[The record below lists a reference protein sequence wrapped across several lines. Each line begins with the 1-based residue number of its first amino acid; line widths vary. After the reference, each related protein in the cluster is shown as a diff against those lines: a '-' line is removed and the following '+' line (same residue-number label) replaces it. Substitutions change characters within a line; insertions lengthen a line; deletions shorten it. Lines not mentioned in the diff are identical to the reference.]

1 MAKTYL
7 EKTGLAEQAYAEIRI
22 LILDQVIP
30 AGQVVSIDTLAAQL
44 GVSQT
49 PIREALSKL
58 EGDGLVEKLRTGR
71 YKAAPPLIFKD
82 YADLYYMRLLL
93 EPKAAALAAHNRADE
108 TIATLEEAVDRISA
122 AGRGMKSEVFIG
134 FVEADALFHQT
145 IARDCGNKFIAAGLF
160 QLQANLRVGPFYR
173 DRGVVDAEAV
183 IRDHTEILRA
193 IKAGDAEAAEVQMQR
208 HIERARDLILGWLK
222 TQPEQGSQARTQQ
235 E

>member
-1 MAKTYL
+1 VAQNYL
-7 EKTGLAEQAYAEIRI
+7 EKTRLADQAYDQIRI
-22 LILDQVIP
+22 LILDQEIP
-30 AGQVVSIDTLAAQL
+30 AGQVVSIDTLAARL

-71 YKAAPPLIFKD
+71 YQAAPPLIFKD
-82 YADLYYMRLLL
+82 YADLYAMRLLL
-93 EPKAAALAAHNRADE
+93 EPRAAGLAAQNRTDD
-108 TIATLEEAVDRISA
+108 TIATLAQAVDRIAA

-145 IARDCGNKFIAAGLF
+145 IARDCGNKFVAAGLF
-160 QLQANLRVGPFYR
+160 QLQANSRVGPFYR

-183 IRDHTEILRA
+183 IRDHTEIFNA
-193 IKAGDAEAAEVQMQR
+193 IKARDAEAAELHMQR

-222 TQPEQGSQARTQQ
+222 TQPEQSFATRSQQ